1 MPKKNVNVLKRSQYP
16 IEINTARRLNKTRK
30 TAKESVFASTKATAL
45 SVNGSQVI
53 FFPSFSQYDALLKMN
68 KRMNRRKIRSSLH
81 SPGKRALIAA
91 SSLIVGF
98 AIPPLTAAASGSL
111 FRDSLT
117 IRIGKMFPEPIKRL
131 NDFDSTKWY
140 VHGDPPIGVKLADVA
155 DDADEIDLDL
165 SLEKYSL
172 AKDLLT
178 KVLKSFVNDCD
189 NLTIPQILNEGAID
203 RLVLASGGVARDFLA
218 VFRRAV
224 DVVRQRS
231 EGHRRPKIGSEDVI
245 VAAGEHET
253 SKREEL
259 KRDMLEDQ

>member
-1 MPKKNVNVLKRSQYP
+1 
-16 IEINTARRLNKTRK
+16 
-30 TAKESVFASTKATAL
+30 
-45 SVNGSQVI
+45 
-53 FFPSFSQYDALLKMN
+53 
-68 KRMNRRKIRSSLH
+68 
-81 SPGKRALIAA
+81 
-91 SSLIVGF
+91 
-98 AIPPLTAAASGSL
+98 
-111 FRDSLT
+111 
-117 IRIGKMFPEPIKRL
+117 MFPEPIKRL

-140 VHGDPPIGVKLADVA
+140 VHGDPPIGVKLA

>member
-1 MPKKNVNVLKRSQYP
+1 
-16 IEINTARRLNKTRK
+16 
-30 TAKESVFASTKATAL
+30 
-45 SVNGSQVI
+45 
-53 FFPSFSQYDALLKMN
+53 MN
-68 KRMNRRKIRSSLH
+68 KRMNGRKIRSPLH
-81 SPGKRALIAA
+81 SLGTLALIAA

-98 AIPPLTAAASGSL
+98 AIPALPAAASGSL
-111 FRDSLT
+111 FRDTLISRL
-117 IRIGKMFPEPIKRL
+117 GKMFPESIKRL

-140 VHGDPPIGVKLADVA
+140 VHGDPPIGVTLA
-155 DDADEIDLDL
+155 DDADEIDLDF

-203 RLVLASGGVARDFLA
+203 RLVLASGGLARDFLA
-218 VFRRAV
+218 IFRRAV
-224 DVVRQRS
+224 DVARERG
-231 EGHRRPKIGSEDVI
+231 EGHRGPKISSEDVN

-259 KRDMLEDQ
+259 KRDVLEDQ